1 MPSSIL
7 CVLVFDVVYTGMLV
21 FDPQV
26 VFCGMMSSSGLWGSI
41 CDKYGRKTVSVPQPV
56 SYTHLTLPTIRCV

>member
-41 CDKYGRKTVSVPQPV
+41 CDKYGRKTVSVPQL
-56 SYTHLTLPTIRCV
+56 SEHLYLKNRKNQL